1 MRQAE
6 PRALHDDARAL
17 TELHAVLEAQE
28 KRRKQQAAEAL
39 KQRRRQI
46 IQRIKDQVVG
56 RWRSPHYTIPAET
69 KARALMEVEREL
81 SARAVEEL
89 SEWELVALAEG
100 IRDKHYRPVME
111 AQDEAKR
118 LEEHRRRE
126 EQEQQLNRLRADADR
141 AERQREEARRAAEQ
155 RASQE
160 RAPQQQEERVSE
172 LLEHGTDF
180 ACDALQEVD
189 DLDPR
194 DRRTILQRVE
204 RELEEGL
211 TGKESERAVEAR
223 VDKILDEELG
233 EAEDGD
239 EDDENDECEEDD
251 EDDDDWGDEDE
262 D

>member
-1 MRQAE
+1 MRPAE
-6 PRALHDDARAL
+6 PRALHDNARAL
-17 TELHAVLEAQE
+17 TDLHAVLEAQE
-28 KRRKQQAAEAL
+28 KRRKQEAAEAL

-56 RWRSPHYTIPAET
+56 RWGSPRHTIPAEV

-100 IRDKHYRPVME
+100 VRDQHYRPVLE

-126 EQEQQLNRLRADADR
+126 EQEQQRNRLREDADR
-141 AERQREEARRAAEQ
+141 AERQREEARRAAE
-155 RASQE
+155 E
-160 RAPQQQEERVSE
+160 RATQEQARQQHEERLSE

-194 DRRTILQRVE
+194 DQRSILRRVE
-204 RELEEGL
+204 RELEDAL
-211 TGKESERAVEAR
+211 TGEESERAVEAR

-239 EDDENDECEEDD
+239 EDEEDDD
-251 EDDDDWGDEDE
+251 EDDDDEDDGGNEEE